1 MLVILRPTTVGTFLL
16 VGSCYLHGFSSAEAF
31 LGPLPSPWIIQYKPD
46 SFGAQAPYFFNKDT
60 KEETQEDPRLGKLPP
75 EWEPVEK
82 ERTRDDPMLFRWFR
96 NRNNGYTMNSD
107 PRMLPLALHER
118 GVRLED
124 FQLF

>member
-1 MLVILRPTTVGTFLL
+1 MLVILRPTTVRTFML

-46 SFGAQAPYFFNKDT
+46 SFGAQTPYFFNKDT

-75 EWEPVEK
+75 EWETVQA

-96 NRNNGYTMNSD
+96 NRNNGHTMNSD
-107 PRMLPLALHER
+107 PRMLPPALHDR

-124 FQLF
+124 FQLI